1 MGRPEVL
8 ACRSELDLGLTM
20 RQVVLAAALAAV
32 AALIAAWRRLRPP
45 NEPAPVGPAAE
56 GAGFIEVDG
65 AAYHARIAGGGP
77 PIVFLHGFLST
88 AGVWD
93 PVIDRLGLD
102 FRSVAV
108 DLPGFGRSAKG
119 ASVPAGVWGRAEW
132 LRALLDVLRLDAVT
146 LVGASM
152 GGQTALAFANHYPA
166 RVRNLVLIAPFAR
179 EPDPYPARDAWT
191 WPFVVWIF
199 ERSMFSRRWLAWRQG
214 QQMTRPHRLPRG
226 RIDELFRQTQTPGFL
241 EGIRDGYIRPPVDDL
256 REHLAEV
263 RAPVVVLWGA
273 GDHTLSVELSR
284 EVADRVPSGRLRVIA
299 GAGHSVQ
306 LDEPD
311 RVARIIQSAIADV
324 DSAGPAG

>member
-1 MGRPEVL
+1 
-8 ACRSELDLGLTM
+8 M
-20 RQVVLAAALAAV
+20 RQVVLAAMLAAA

-45 NEPAPVGPAAE
+45 NEPTPAGPAAD

-65 AAYHARIAGGGP
+65 ASFHARIAGDGP

-93 PVIDRLGLD
+93 PVIDRLGPG
-102 FRSVAV
+102 FRCVAV

-132 LRALLDVLRLDAVT
+132 LRALLDTAGLDAVT

-152 GGQTALAFANHYPA
+152 GGQTALAFANRYPA
-166 RVRNLVLIAPFAR
+166 RVKNLVLVAPFAR

-191 WPFVVWIF
+191 WPLVVWLF
-199 ERSMFSRRWLAWRQG
+199 ERSMFSRRWLAWRQR
-214 QQMTRPHRLPRG
+214 QQMTRAHRLPRG
-226 RIDELFRQTQTPGFL
+226 RIDDLFRQTQTPGFL
-241 EGIRDGYIRPPVDDL
+241 QGIHDGYIQPPVDDL
-256 REHLAEV
+256 RGHLAGV

-284 EVADRVPSGRLRVIA
+284 EVADRVPNGRLRVIA

-306 LDEPD
+306 LDEPEI
-311 RVARIIQSAIADV
+311 VARTIQSAIGEVEARSHTEKS
-324 DSAGPAG
+324 SA